1 MGFSEKWRS
10 MIRRNIWLYP
20 PFLFSGIGVKCLCKT
35 PLSYRTTLRKRW
47 WNQNAVGT
55 HFGGSLFAMTD
66 PFHMIILM
74 EALGPDYVVW
84 DQKSTIEYLKP
95 GRKSVSATFSI
106 PEERIQQIRE
116 QADSGTLHPEF
127 VVELKDTDGLLIA
140 RITKTL
146 YVRQNRR
153 ALQEKAPAIN
163 R

>member
-1 MGFSEKWRS
+1 MAFSEKWRS

-35 PLSYRTTLRKRW
+35 PLSYRTTLRNRW

-95 GRKSVSATFSI
+95 GKKSVSATFAI
-106 PEERIQQIRE
+106 AEERVQQIRE
-116 QADSGTLHPEF
+116 QAETDTIHPQF
-127 VVELKDTDGLLIA
+127 VVELKDPEGALIA

-146 YVRQNRR
+146 YVRKRRR
-153 ALQEKAPAIN
+153 ANQSA
-163 R
+163 